1 MDEELKEIIKVNYN
15 KAEDDISYN
24 FLRFKYFDN
33 IKKKKKKEKD
43 AKSNLIKIMSAS
55 PFIILF
61 LIIINIFG
69 KKLRSREKEIK
80 IKINNE
86 IINLQRLNITKV
98 NNNSTKAYEGNT
110 IVYVYTIGKMENRYI
125 REFVEHY
132 KNYGINKIFLYD
144 NNDMNGEKFEDV
156 ISDYINNS
164 FVEIINIRGN
174 STPQFAFMNDC
185 YHKNYDKYDWLIF
198 YDVDE
203 FIHLNNYTNVGKFL
217 SEHKFEGCEVIYL
230 NYVHHTDNNLL
241 HYENRSL
248 AERFPKKERR
258 ALYGGANPQIK
269 PILRGHKP
277 NITIDCLHRFS
288 YDLIN
293 CNGYGNKNKAIDI
306 RTKFPDY
313 YNYYII
319 HYFSKSTEEFI
330 EKIKRGDAL
339 KSNNYLRG
347 QLRKYRSQSVFTPEK
362 IKMLKEAF
370 GNNLDIY
377 N

>member
-1 MDEELKEIIKVNYN
+1 MDEELKKIIKANYN
-15 KAEDDISYN
+15 KVEVDSSYN
-24 FLRFKYFDN
+24 LFRLKYLDN
-33 IKKKKKKEKD
+33 IKKKKKKKKKNEVKII
-43 AKSNLIKIMSAS
+43 LIKIITAS
-55 PFIILF
+55 LFIILF

-69 KKLRSREKEIK
+69 KIFSKEKK

-86 IINLQRLNITKV
+86 IINLQMVNITKV
-98 NNNSTKAYEGNT
+98 NNSKKAYEGNT
-110 IVYVYTIGKMENRYI
+110 TACVCTIGKMENRYI

-144 NNDMNGEKFEDV
+144 NNDINGEKFEDV

-174 STPQFAFMNDC
+174 STPRFAFMNDC

-203 FIHLNNYTNVGKFL
+203 FIHLNDYSNIGKFL
-217 SEHKFEGCEVIYL
+217 SEQKFVGCEVIYL

-241 HYENRSL
+241 HYDNRSL
-248 AERFPKKERR
+248 AERFPQKERR
-258 ALYGGANPQIK
+258 ALFGGGTPQIK

-277 NITIDCLHRFS
+277 NITIGCLHRFS

-293 CNGYGNKNKAIDI
+293 CNGYGYRDKAIDI
-306 RTKFPDY
+306 RTKSPDY

-339 KSNNYLRG
+339 KSSNFLKEK
-347 QLRKYRSQSVFTPEK
+347 LIKYRSQSILTPEK
-362 IKMLKEAF
+362 IKMLKEALGENISKF
-370 GNNLDIY
+370 I
-377 N
+377 